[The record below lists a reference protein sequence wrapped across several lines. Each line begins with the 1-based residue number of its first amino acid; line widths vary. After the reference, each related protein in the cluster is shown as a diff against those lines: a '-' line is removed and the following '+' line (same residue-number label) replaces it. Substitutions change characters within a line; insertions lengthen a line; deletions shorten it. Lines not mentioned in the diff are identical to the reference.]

1 MPAQYLAQDVRCG
14 GTGISGAVALD
25 DVTQLLRRGDPSL
38 VEADLVDLLVSGEE
52 EWVKDD
58 RDLMMALAPHHDCAR
73 RLGAD
78 VPALF
83 ERAAAAGPASLRD
96 LVEEFG
102 RRTDVSPEAFGFC
115 VEETPEGPRYRSDAP
130 PVEEMLERLRRA
142 GILDEDHFE

>member
-1 MPAQYLAQDVRCG
+1 MSYDH
-14 GTGISGAVALD
+14 
-25 DVTQLLRRGDPSL
+25 VTELLRAGDL
-38 VEADLVDLLVSGEE
+38 DRVERDLVDLLVTGEE

-83 ERAAAAGPASLRD
+83 RRAAAAGPDRFRE

-102 RRTDVSPEAFGFC
+102 RRTDVWPETFGFA
-115 VEETPEGPRYRSDAP
+115 VEETPEGPRYRSTSP
-130 PVEEMLERLRRA
+130 PAEEIVEQLRRA
-142 GILDEDHFE
+142 GILDEDHFEEDR